1 MKAVAELMAWLEGA
15 EEELGDP
22 SQAVTQIFVR
32 YQAIRTASDDLV
44 ATFEKDALLFFP
56 FGLDPRGVDPAAAIP
71 LAVSTE
77 GPKIG
82 PSDDGFSPLSEDVL
96 LAFGVER
103 VCDGVWSLTPSL
115 NMPDVMHVFVV
126 VYDVPTPAPWERRV
140 IG

>member
-1 MKAVAELMAWLEGA
+1 MKTVAELMAWLKGA
-15 EEELGDP
+15 EEQLGDP
-22 SQAVTQIFVR
+22 SEPVGQVFVR

-44 ATFEKDALLFFP
+44 ATFEMDALQFFP
-56 FGLDPRGVDPAAAIP
+56 FGPCDPDLGAIP
-71 LAVSTE
+71 LSVSTE
-77 GPKIG
+77 GPQIG
-82 PSDDGFSPLSEDVL
+82 ISDDGPSPLLANDDVL

-140 IG
+140 IV